1 MGWFSLRSATTT
13 VPASP
18 EPIVADSAEL
28 ARLRELLADFERS
41 QTTGGHDAMAR
52 AAIVAIARA
61 GSLPG
66 APAWAS
72 TNDEFNVLAMRHMN
86 EHGET
91 GTERPWRWLAACAES
106 AAERGDPGL
115 VARIAFFTHF
125 WLNALSPVITI
136 NDEMDMRLPR
146 GVPDPMRGEIFS
158 TALRVL
164 PSVDPDRPVVVDRDN
179 ADNCISTGQV
189 VRMCAVEASTGAR
202 GVTPEARAAA
212 ERVLSGRG

>member
-1 MGWFSLRSATTT
+1 MGWFSRRSATRT
-13 VPASP
+13 VPAGP

-28 ARLRELLADFERS
+28 ARVHELLADFERS

-52 AAIVAIARA
+52 AAIVAISRA

-72 TNDEFNVLAMRHMN
+72 TNEQFNVVAARHLM
-86 EHGET
+86 EHGDT
-91 GTERPWRWLAACAES
+91 GTDRPWRWLAACADS
-106 AAERGDPGL
+106 AAGRGDLDL
-115 VARIAFFTHF
+115 VAHIAFFTHF

-164 PSVDPDRPVVVDRDN
+164 PAVDPDRPVVVDRGN
-179 ADNCISTGQV
+179 AYNCISTGQV

-212 ERVLSGRG
+212 DRVLSGRG